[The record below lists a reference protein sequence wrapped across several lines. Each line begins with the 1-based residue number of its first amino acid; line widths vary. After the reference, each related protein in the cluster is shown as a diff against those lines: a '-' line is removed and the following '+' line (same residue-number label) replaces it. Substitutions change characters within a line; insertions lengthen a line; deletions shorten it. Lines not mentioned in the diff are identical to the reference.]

1 MLVIILD
8 DQLLPT
14 QQVCQACLMATES
27 GQPRWQQGRLRCGR
41 ALSKHSS
48 DQPDQYECQM
58 GFRVA
63 NIE

>member
-1 MLVIILD
+1 MLVILTD
-8 DQLLPT
+8 KQLFST
-14 QQVCQACLMATES
+14 QKVCKGCLMANRQ

-41 ALSKHSS
+41 LLEKLVD